1 MKIPSISSISPHF
14 RDEGYFAVIFT
25 DNYYME
31 IPFYEILEHLV
42 EKDRPLL
49 YYLQTLD
56 VSATIYEEIEE
67 LLEIG
72 FDFQEKIPL
81 YLGICEDKCHGF
93 IKEFSIHIDDLPSG
107 HLYK

>member
-25 DNYYME
+25 DGYYME
-31 IPFYEILEHLV
+31 IPFYEILEYLV

-56 VSATIYEEIEE
+56 SSATIYEEVEQ
-67 LLEIG
+67 LLCRMRWLLS
-72 FDFQEKIPL
+72 F
-81 YLGICEDKCHGF
+81 
-93 IKEFSIHIDDLPSG
+93 
-107 HLYK
+107 